1 MAAEITLRAAVF
13 IANPDS
19 TLHSNPAP
27 VPRLLRTLLL
37 AGCLHDLC
45 RCIIRVR
52 NRPLTLT
59 PP

>member
-13 IANPDS
+13 IANPAS

-27 VPRLLRTLLL
+27 VPRLLRPLLL
-37 AGCLHDLC
+37 AGCPHDLS
-45 RCIIRVR
+45 RCLILFR